1 MICYKCN
8 KEKRTFNSFGKEICN
23 ECLEKRKTGKKGH
36 SGMIYK
42 KDVDKNTIFSQ
53 ELKLIR
59 VKKSHPLFVKWYFEH
74 YPKSKGIVG
83 RQLNYLI
90 YYEGKPKG
98 IITASSP
105 PKNYKKF
112 KIYFNGIDEKL
123 FVNNSVFRIV
133 DNPIKNFCTQVLKLF
148 RNKIKIDYK
157 KIYGDELIGIVTF
170 VEKPRTGS
178 IYKADNW
185 DCIGETQGVSVRRKG
200 ENWQQKQY
208 IKGVNKKHIFA
219 LKL

>member
-1 MICYKCN
+1 M
-8 KEKRTFNSFGKEICN
+8 
-23 ECLEKRKTGKKGH
+23 
-36 SGMIYK
+36 
-42 KDVDKNTIFSQ
+42 
-53 ELKLIR
+53 
-59 VKKSHPLFVKWYFEH
+59 
-74 YPKSKGIVG
+74 
-83 RQLNYLI
+83 
-90 YYEGKPKG
+90 
-98 IITASSP
+98 
-105 PKNYKKF
+105 
-112 KIYFNGIDEKL
+112 
-123 FVNNSVFRIV
+123 